1 MMATEPR
8 RAQSMSFD
16 LLPLIDASNVEP
28 FWKLIGD
35 RKNAVKFRSQC
46 ESESFFW
53 QHHHLTVRRFTG
65 SRMMTKAALMSEF
78 DSVLQFREGGGNW
91 DALDDWLTYL
101 GWLKPN
107 AGYLFL
113 ITDAAQVL
121 KDEPNE
127 RAVLIEVL
135 RNAAPSWASVVTEGA
150 WRGRPAVPFHVV
162 LADQSDAA
170 LEQAW
175 GAGLPSICQ

>member
-1 MMATEPR
+1 
-8 RAQSMSFD
+8 MSFD
-16 LLPLIDASNVEP
+16 LSPLIDASNVQP

-35 RKNAVKFRSQC
+35 RKNAVEFRSQC
-46 ESESFFW
+46 ESQSFFW

-65 SRMMTKAALMSEF
+65 NRMMTKAALMAEF

-91 DALDDWLTYL
+91 DALDDWVTYM

-113 ITDAAQVL
+113 ITDAAKVL
-121 KDEPNE
+121 HDEPSE
-127 RAVLIEVL
+127 RATLVEIL
-135 RNAAPSWASVVTEGA
+135 RYAAMGWASVVTEGA

-162 LADQSDAA
+162 LADESEEA
-170 LEQAW
+170 LARAW
-175 GAGLPSICQ
+175 GADLPSIAPEAPTEG